1 VAPAAAVP
9 RPVSTLVFSK
19 LKFLALEEGKT
30 RDRDAS
36 LRLDADGLHVL
47 DRDQTIETVAY
58 GDVIALYHSH
68 SKEPKWVTP
77 GGAAVPVVKVGG
89 KFSFLKGTP
98 DWVTVRTRKGFTPLR
113 VPDTDLARLIAELEA
128 RTGAKTVRTR

>member
-1 VAPAAAVP
+1 M
-9 RPVSTLVFSK
+9 
-19 LKFLALEEGKT
+19 
-30 RDRDAS
+30 
-36 LRLDADGLHVL
+36 
-47 DRDQTIETVAY
+47 
-58 GDVIALYHSH
+58 
-68 SKEPKWVTP
+68 
-77 GGAAVPVVKVGG
+77 PVVKVGG